1 MNLGKA
7 YNCAD
12 SSGREEEAQ
21 TAHQIRLPVVRSKAG
36 ILRVIG
42 QGDLLFYATFQ
53 SRNLGGPA
61 LTEDPGSHGA
71 PWGTDAH
78 KTLPEGKTSFH

>member
-1 MNLGKA
+1 MQLSWWFGKRRDSNSLPLNLGKA
-7 YNCAD
+7 YNRAD
-12 SSGREEEAQ
+12 SSGREEETQ
-21 TAHQIRLPVVRSKAG
+21 TAHQIRLPIARSKAG

-61 LTEDPGSHGA
+61 LT
-71 PWGTDAH
+71 
-78 KTLPEGKTSFH
+78 